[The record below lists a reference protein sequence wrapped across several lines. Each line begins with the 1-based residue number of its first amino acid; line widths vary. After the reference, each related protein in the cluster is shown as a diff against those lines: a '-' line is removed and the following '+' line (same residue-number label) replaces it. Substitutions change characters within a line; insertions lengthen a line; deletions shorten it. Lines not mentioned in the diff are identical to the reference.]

1 MDFCQKKL
9 SFYIFSPGCRTNQCD
24 GEMLS
29 YILKKNAFK
38 RAKDIENANFIIIS
52 GCVVTEKAEKEV
64 MRFIRKAKKIN
75 PEAKIVLTGCLA
87 ERQINAPISSIFYD
101 LIVSNKERNFIFKIL
116 KGESVDNFNLKEEIF
131 FSPVPRIKN
140 KARFFFKIQEGC
152 NENCAYCYV
161 RVVRGKP
168 KSLPKE
174 EVLKHIKKI
183 IKNNV
188 REIVLCGTH
197 LGIYGKDIGYSLK
210 ELIKEIEAIDEDFRF
225 RLSSLEPWDLNDE
238 LLEALINSKKFCN
251 FFHLPLQS
259 GSDSVLKEMR
269 RNFTTEQY
277 FNLVSKLKKYF
288 SGPRIGADVIVGFP
302 SEGEKDFLKTYEF
315 FKKTPVDYLH
325 IFTYSPRPN
334 NPVLPTEN
342 SLVLK
347 ERYKVLKEL
356 DREKREM
363 DKKVREGSKSQALS
377 LGKEGILKENYY
389 CIFEKK
395 FKRSLL
401 LSCKIVKWNDEKAIV
416 KILE

>member
-29 YILKKNAFK
+29 YILKKNDFK
-38 RAKDIENANFIIIS
+38 RVKDIENANFIIIS
-52 GCVVTEKAEKEV
+52 GCVVTEKAEKEA

-101 LIVSNKERNFIFKIL
+101 LIIPNREREFIFKIL
-116 KGESVDNFNLKEEIF
+116 KGERVDNFSLKEKIF

-140 KARFFFKIQEGC
+140 KTRFFFKIQEGC
-152 NENCAYCYV
+152 FENCAYCYV

-168 KSLPKE
+168 WSLPKE
-174 EVLKHIKKI
+174 EVLKHIRKV

-188 REIVLCGTH
+188 REIILCGTH

-210 ELIKEIEAIDEDFRF
+210 ELIKEIEAIDENFRF

-238 LLEALINSKKFCN
+238 LLEVLINSKKFCN

-259 GSDSVLKEMR
+259 GSDFVLKEMR
-269 RNFTTEQY
+269 RNFKTEKY
-277 FNLVSKLKKYF
+277 FNLIIKLKKDF
-288 SGPRIGADVIVGFP
+288 SNPRIGADVIVGFP
-302 SEGEKDFLKTYEF
+302 SEKEKDFLKTYDF
-315 FKKTPVDYLH
+315 LKKTPIDYLH

-334 NPVLPTEN
+334 NPVLPAET

-347 ERYKVLKEL
+347 KRYRVLKEL
-356 DREKREM
+356 DREKREN
-363 DKKVREGSKSQALS
+363 DKKVREGTESQALS

-401 LSCKIVKWNDEKAIV
+401 LSCKIVKWNNEKAIV

>member
-24 GEMLS
+24 GEMFS
-29 YILKKNAFK
+29 HILKKNDFK

-52 GCVVTEKAEKEV
+52 GCVVTEKAEKEALK
-64 MRFIRKAKKIN
+64 FIKKAKKIN
-75 PEAKIVLTGCLA
+75 PEARIVITGCLA

-101 LIVSNKERNFIFKIL
+101 LIIPSKERNLIFKFL
-116 KGESVDNFNLKEEIF
+116 KGQKADNFNLNEKIF
-131 FSPVPRIKN
+131 FSPVPSIKN

-152 NENCAYCYV
+152 NENCTYCFV

-168 KSLPKE
+168 KSLPKDI
-174 EVLKHIKKI
+174 VLKHIRKI
-183 IKNNV
+183 IKNNI

-210 ELIKEIEAIDEDFRF
+210 ELIEEIEKIDENFRF
-225 RLSSLEPWDLNDE
+225 RLSSLEPWDLRDE
-238 LLEALINSKKFCN
+238 LLEVLINSKKFCN

-259 GSDSVLKEMR
+259 GSDSILTKMR
-269 RNFTTEQY
+269 RKFTTDQY
-277 FNLVSKLKKYF
+277 FNLVTKLKKYF
-288 SGPRIGADVIVGFP
+288 CNPRIGADVIVGFP
-302 SEGEKDFLKTYEF
+302 SEEEKDFLKTYDF
-315 FKKTPVDYLH
+315 LKKTPIDYLH

-342 SLVLK
+342 SFVLK
-347 ERYKVLKEL
+347 ERYKALKEL
-356 DREKREM
+356 DREKREN
-363 DKKVREGSKSQALS
+363 DKKLREGTETQALS

-401 LSCKIVKWNDEKAIV
+401 LSCKIVKWNNEKAIV